1 MTAIFIP
8 LHFIISFSSALFP
21 CYWWEQDEM
30 SNVSVR
36 VGSSP
41 GHVGIVSF
49 LHTIHTK
56 EIHALPMLFFLLL
69 LFTDTGCKL

>member
-1 MTAIFIP
+1 
-8 LHFIISFSSALFP
+8 
-21 CYWWEQDEM
+21 M